1 MLHKFE
7 ANTADQQGPPTKDTR
22 RTPRGGHNREK
33 KPRKNPSGNSCGSN
47 GARRN
52 QSKNGSRRRTFV
64 EEDCVETP
72 LEVV

>member
-1 MLHKFE
+1 MLDKFE
-7 ANTADQQGPPTKDTR
+7 ANTADQQGPPIKDTR
-22 RTPRGGHNREK
+22 HTPRGGHNREK
-33 KPRKNPSGNSCGSN
+33 KPRKNPSGRSSSSN

-52 QSKNGSRRRTFV
+52 QSKKALRRRTFV